1 MLDEEE
7 ELSLAYEP
15 PLSPLDISVL
25 WNRLIRL
32 EFSDKASLLA
42 FEQDLYRAF
51 KLFPNNGAYSIL
63 MLQIQLMLGN
73 LERARSLAYRIWE
86 QGGDIP
92 SQIKLLFLQNLL
104 SLNLPEMAQE
114 LAYSFLQDIDNLPIE
129 LYLPL
134 LNFGFAFQDKD
145 VLEILAA
152 RIEDKEEGP
161 LWTIIDFCAQ
171 HNYWPVLKAFHKV
184 IFQTLSL
191 CLADY
196 RVFFDTVEEKTRLN
210 FRFSVLKGAD
220 DFEAKIHRL
229 IMDFSQEHHLPI
241 YDSIAF
247 SLEDITHHPR
257 LDTAFLPAL

>member
-1 MLDEEE
+1 M
-7 ELSLAYEP
+7 
-15 PLSPLDISVL
+15 
-25 WNRLIRL
+25 
-32 EFSDKASLLA
+32 
-42 FEQDLYRAF
+42 
-51 KLFPNNGAYSIL
+51 
-63 MLQIQLMLGN
+63 
-73 LERARSLAYRIWE
+73 
-86 QGGDIP
+86 
-92 SQIKLLFLQNLL
+92 
-104 SLNLPEMAQE
+104 
-114 LAYSFLQDIDNLPIE
+114 
-129 LYLPL
+129 PL
-134 LNFGFAFQDKD
+134 LNYGFAFQDKD

-161 LWTIIDFCAQ
+161 LWTMIDFCAQ